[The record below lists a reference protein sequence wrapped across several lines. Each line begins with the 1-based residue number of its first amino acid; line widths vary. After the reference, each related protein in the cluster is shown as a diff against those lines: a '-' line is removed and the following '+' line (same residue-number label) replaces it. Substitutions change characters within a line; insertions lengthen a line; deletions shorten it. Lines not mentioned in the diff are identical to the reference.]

1 MKIAVLGTAL
11 KRPATNGP
19 VSAVLYREKLRWFLR
34 DGKGALPNV
43 KMERRKKALGRQP
56 QSA

>member
-19 VSAVLYREKLRWFLR
+19 AFTVLYREKLRWFLR
-34 DGKGALPNV
+34 DGKGGA
-43 KMERRKKALGRQP
+43 A
-56 QSA
+56 

>member
-19 VSAVLYREKLRWFLR
+19 ISAVLYREKLRWFLR
-34 DGKGALPNV
+34 DGKGGA
-43 KMERRKKALGRQP
+43 A
-56 QSA
+56 